1 MKQMEIYFFIQNIF
15 NYIAI
20 GIVVIILIIE
30 IIKII
35 KDIWESNNEQKR
47 KTNKR

>member
-20 GIVVIILIIE
+20 GMVAIILIIG

-35 KDIWESNNEQKR
+35 KDIWE
-47 KTNKR
+47 NKDE